1 MEIILLMAVGLF
13 ALWFFFVR
21 PMNSEKNDSSH
32 PLDSVTK
39 PKDSVTVEGAGSVN
53 LPTPVPAGDIAP
65 QPAWHTAPPKETKP
79 VTVESVAVAALD
91 VNHDG
96 KVNLDDVKE
105 AVKKVRKP
113 RAPKVGEAAAKTAKA
128 ADKATTK
135 KAAPKKAAA
144 IKPARKPRS
153 KKV

>member
-1 MEIILLMAVGLF
+1 MAVGMF

-21 PMNSEKNDSSH
+21 PMNSEKDNGKH

-39 PKDSVTVEGAGSVN
+39 SNDSATVEGAGKVEI
-53 LPTPVPAGDIAP
+53 PTPVSA
-65 QPAWHTAPPKETKP
+65 PAWHTAPPQETKP

-113 RAPKVGEAAAKTAKA
+113 RTPKAEAPAKPAA
-128 ADKATTK
+128 K

-144 IKPARKPRS
+144 IKAKPKATRS
-153 KKV
+153 KKA